1 MTLTPIGGTEQ
12 RGASIALA
20 ALQRDTEGL
29 AVLLDLTDDQDVRAA
44 TAVALGA
51 LAELALTARP
61 HNITKTR
68 DALRNIHARGP
79 RPAL

>member
-1 MTLTPIGGTEQ
+1 MSLTPIGDTEQ
-12 RGASIALA
+12 RGASLALA

-44 TAVALGA
+44 AAVALGA

-61 HNITKTR
+61 ANITRTK
-68 DALRNIHARGP
+68 DALGAIHGRGP
-79 RPAL
+79 GPAL